1 VCSSVLWRL
10 FVTPLGSMVFRPLSL
25 LASARSRGSALW
37 VFARGEESELPRV
50 GVLRLGNDG
59 APRSYSLRRCLDVS
73 VVELL
78 WQCAARL
85 GKSELLVS
93 F

>member
-1 VCSSVLWRL
+1 
-10 FVTPLGSMVFRPLSL
+10 MVFGPLSL

-37 VFARGEESELPRV
+37 VFARGEESELPHV

-73 VVELL
+73 VVVLL

-85 GKSELLVS
+85 GMSELLVS

>member
-1 VCSSVLWRL
+1 
-10 FVTPLGSMVFRPLSL
+10 
-25 LASARSRGSALW
+25 
-37 VFARGEESELPRV
+37 V

-59 APRSYSLRRCLDVS
+59 APRSYSLCRCLDVS

-78 WQCAARL
+78 WQCAVCL

-93 F
+93 CV